1 MSLGRRSLQEES
13 RGVGLYLPGTSNTDI
28 NQHFILLTNINQH
41 FILSCLG
48 SSQVGQEESSSGQFY
63 HSVSSLSENQA
74 SVKENAENILVA
86 TILKINPPN
95 YLIFS
100 S

>member
-1 MSLGRRSLQEES
+1 MCLWAEGVHRKNPGGLDSTCLG
-13 RGVGLYLPGTSNTDI
+13 PPHTDI
-28 NQHFILLTNINQH
+28 NQHFV
-41 FILSCLG
+41 LSCLG
-48 SSQVGQEESSSGQFY
+48 SSQVGQEESSGQFY
-63 HSVSSLSENQA
+63 HSVSGLSENQA
-74 SVKENAENILVA
+74 SAKENAENILVA